1 MVEISTTTVGR
12 SYGRLEGR
20 AKVTGRADYIYNLR
34 LPSMLHAKVYRSP
47 VAHGRIKSINIEEA
61 VALPGVHM
69 VVTGEDV
76 KTVLPE
82 PYYGPAFHDQPILA
96 RSIGYVTSA
105 NRLLL
110 AWPATRILRN
120 GQRG

>member
-1 MVEISTTTVGR
+1 MAETSTTTVGQ
-12 SYGRLEGR
+12 SYGRLEGH

-34 LPSMLHAKVYRSP
+34 LPSMLHAKIHRSP
-47 VAHGRIKSINIEEA
+47 IGHGRINLIDVSA
-61 VALPGVHM
+61 AAAMPGVHM

-96 RSIGYVTSA
+96 LDKVRHFGEPVA
-105 NRLLL
+105 AVL
-110 AWPATRILRN
+110 AARAALRAL
-120 GQRG
+120 

>member
-20 AKVTGRADYIYNLR
+20 AKVTGRVDYIYNLR

-96 RSIGYVTSA
+96 LDKVRHFG
-105 NRLLL
+105 
-110 AWPATRILRN
+110 
-120 GQRG
+120 